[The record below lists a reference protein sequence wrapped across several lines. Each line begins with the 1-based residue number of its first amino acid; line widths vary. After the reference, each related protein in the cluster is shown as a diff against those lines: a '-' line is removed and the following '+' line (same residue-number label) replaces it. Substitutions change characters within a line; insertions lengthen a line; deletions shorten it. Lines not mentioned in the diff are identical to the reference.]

1 MEKQNDRV
9 CLRAQRF
16 ALHSGRRACEPI
28 ARSLQRSEG
37 PCTSK
42 YARRH
47 AHGSQTGRSARML
60 LVQKLKGCPQTSDP
74 MTHYP
79 RVLDSEVSKGV
90 MAEILE
96 SVLLHS
102 GSVLA
107 CG

>member
-1 MEKQNDRV
+1 MIV
-9 CLRAQRF
+9 CACGLNVSPFTAAGVLVSRS
-16 ALHSGRRACEPI
+16 LVPCNGRR
-28 ARSLQRSEG
+28 G
-37 PCTSK
+37 PCTNT

-47 AHGSQTGRSARML
+47 AHGSQTGRSERML

-79 RVLDSEVSKGV
+79 RVLDSEVLKGV
-90 MAEILE
+90 IAEILE